1 MFTAKG
7 SILLHPILGTHT
19 RHRTVNFSYF
29 FSANNGSSENDKTL
43 VFGTGR
49 GSTRRLRG
57 PTLRLWSPF
66 LTSYAHILA

>member
-7 SILLHPILGTHT
+7 SILLHPILGTRM

-29 FSANNGSSENDKTL
+29 FFSANHGSSENDKTL

-49 GSTRRLRG
+49 GSTQAQG
-57 PTLRLWSPF
+57 PNPEALVSLSH
-66 LTSYAHILA
+66 SLA